1 MSAAQPAGQQ
11 GIAVHGPVVAD
22 GQAHCLALPHQDQ
35 DLLRPGHAGIEQVPL
50 QHDVVGKDLP
60 YLRIGPRFD
69 YAPKIHRCF
78 LERHICGNSSTCLA
92 VLHLPQYAPRHP
104 SHFCQGHFS
113 LHCSFSMAAHLAP
126 IRTSNFSF
134 LETKSSYVPFTSF
147 IPDVKSFLV
156 FISLNRNHYFFN
168 YLDKLFFYSGKILS
182 LL

>member
-1 MSAAQPAGQQ
+1 M
-11 GIAVHGPVVAD
+11 
-22 GQAHCLALPHQDQ
+22 
-35 DLLRPGHAGIEQVPL
+35 
-50 QHDVVGKDLP
+50 KDLP

-134 LETKSSYVPFTSF
+134 LGTKSSYVPFTSF

-168 YLDKLFFYSGKILS
+168 YLDKLFFYSGKIFYYFVGILGQCWVKQYKNIPKS
-182 LL
+182 LILQGFSGYWDYSSSLINS